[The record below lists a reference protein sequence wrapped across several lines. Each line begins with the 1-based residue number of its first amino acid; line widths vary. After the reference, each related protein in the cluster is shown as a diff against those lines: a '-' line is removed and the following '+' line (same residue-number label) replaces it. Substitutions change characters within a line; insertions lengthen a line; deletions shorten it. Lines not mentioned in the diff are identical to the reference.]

1 MNELQII
8 GLDITD
14 ISAWD
19 FTALKEELQAY
30 LSEYAGIAYTDET
43 IKDAKKDRATL
54 NKAKKVVED
63 ARKAYKARCLKPYE
77 AIEPQIKE
85 LTGLIEERRQQI
97 DETVKEYEGR
107 QKEAKE
113 KEVREYYNRVS
124 GSLGSDA
131 DKIYQ
136 KVFDP
141 KWTNA
146 STNAAKYREE
156 IQIAVASAARDLES
170 IKALDSP
177 FEDTLKEVYLETL
190 SMDAVLQKNGELK
203 EATGKAGL
211 IGAAD
216 GNAGMVPAPTAMS
229 SETPEADETEGTLVR
244 IHASQARLKQICD
257 FMKAIG
263 VTYEIV

>member
-1 MNELQII
+1 M
-8 GLDITD
+8 
-14 ISAWD
+14 S
-19 FTALKEELQAY
+19 
-30 LSEYAGIAYTDET
+30 
-43 IKDAKKDRATL
+43 
-54 NKAKKVVED
+54 
-63 ARKAYKARCLKPYE
+63 
-77 AIEPQIKE
+77 
-85 LTGLIEERRQQI
+85 
-97 DETVKEYEGR
+97 
-107 QKEAKE
+107 
-113 KEVREYYNRVS
+113 
-124 GSLGSDA
+124 
-131 DKIYQ
+131 KIYQ

-229 SETPEADETEGTLVR
+229 SEIPEADETEGTLVR